1 MPLTYRTA
9 NEADV
14 AELLRLYGQLSSGRS
29 GLDGDRLRTLL
40 RKIAT
45 YPDYAVYLA
54 CDGETVVG
62 TFALLIMDALGD
74 RLAPAG
80 VVEDVVVDGSRRGQG
95 IGRAMMEFA
104 MAKCTEAGCYKMAL
118 SSNINRADAHRFYES
133 LGFEKHGYS
142 FLVPLQRGRDIS

>member
-9 NEADV
+9 TEEDV

-29 GLDGDRLRTLL
+29 GLSGARLRMLL
-40 RKIAT
+40 RKLAS

-54 CDGETVVG
+54 LDEGAVVG

-80 VVEDVVVDGSRRGQG
+80 VVEDVVVDSSRRGRG
-95 IGRAMMEFA
+95 IGKAMMEFA
-104 MAKCTEAGCYKMAL
+104 MEKCRLAGCYKMAL

-142 FLVPLQRGRDIS
+142 FLVTLE